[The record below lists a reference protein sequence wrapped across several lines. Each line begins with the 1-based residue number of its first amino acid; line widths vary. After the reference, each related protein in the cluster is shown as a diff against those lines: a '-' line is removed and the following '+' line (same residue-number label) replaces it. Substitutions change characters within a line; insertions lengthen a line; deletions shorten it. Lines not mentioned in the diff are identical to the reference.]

1 MNPSKEIKKVII
13 KTFDGYP
20 FTLLSTHPL
29 LKGAG
34 FNCIDFDKD
43 TIPIHSD
50 DFANIVYYLSYD
62 DCEGVYNLLKL
73 ILPYSIIEIE
83 NHFIEILK
91 RKFTINFLYYIEDNN
106 IDLHLFLESSDSF
119 EEFTEKIMYKYNRD
133 FESNKLK
140 IYYILQG
147 KEFNLLYNYDTFRA
161 PFFLSARYLGVLPE
175 IFSDTLLSKHI
186 IENLVNFD
194 LPNEIFELIVK
205 YSDIEILKCLIEKG
219 VSIESN
225 VSYDKKLIYYACE
238 LKKYDMVKYLVE
250 KGANIERTK
259 YLPSLIH
266 LVVNDFE
273 MLKYFVD
280 KGADIHSLDFKGR
293 TVLVNACIFSNF
305 ETIKYLIEK
314 GVNVFCGGPIY
325 VARKFQDP
333 LVADYIKNCMY
344 EFSPAYKERCLRNI
358 ANKKCNRFRKEICA

>member
-1 MNPSKEIKKVII
+1 MDPAKEIKSEIKSEIKKVII

-62 DCEGVYNLLKL
+62 DYEGVYNLLKL
-73 ILPYSIIEIE
+73 ILQYSIIEIE

-91 RKFTINFLYYIEDNN
+91 RKFTYDFLNYVKDNN
-106 IDLHLFLESSDSF
+106 MDLHLFLESSDSL
-119 EEFTEKIMYKYNRD
+119 EEFNGKIMYKYNRD
-133 FESNKLK
+133 FERNKLK
-140 IYYILQG
+140 IYDILQR
-147 KEFNLLYNYDTFRA
+147 KEFSLLYNYDTFRA
-161 PFFLSARYLGVLPE
+161 HFFVMARCLGVLSE
-175 IFSDTLLSKHI
+175 IFSDNSLSKHI

-194 LPNEIFELIVK
+194 LPNETLESIVK
-205 YSDIEILKCLIEKG
+205 YSNVEILKYLIEKG
-219 VSIESN
+219 LPIETII
-225 VSYDKKLIYYACE
+225 SYNKTLIYYACE

-250 KGANIERTK
+250 KGANMEGTK
-259 YLPSLIH
+259 DSASLIH

-273 MLKYFVD
+273 MLKYFIN
-280 KGADIHSLDFKGR
+280 KGANIHSLDFFGR
-293 TVLVNACIFSNF
+293 TILVSACKYSNF

-314 GVNVFCGGPIY
+314 GVNVFRGPLLRY
-325 VARKFQDP
+325 AREYQDP

-344 EFSPAYKERCLRNI
+344 EFSPGYKERCLRNI
-358 ANKKCNRFRKEICA
+358 ANKKCK